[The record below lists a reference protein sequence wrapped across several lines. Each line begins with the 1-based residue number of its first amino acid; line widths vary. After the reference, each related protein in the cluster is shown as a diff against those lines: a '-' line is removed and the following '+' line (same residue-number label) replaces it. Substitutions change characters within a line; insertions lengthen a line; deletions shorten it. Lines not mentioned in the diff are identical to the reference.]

1 MKKNIALIVAGLL
14 SCMTAVARQ
23 DVPVPAMQV
32 LQKME
37 IAMQQRPFFS
47 FHARMRYV
55 AADLDD
61 SVSLAEATVWM
72 HREPADSFY
81 GYYFHIKGTNSNG
94 AHDYYHDAG
103 GVTEIL
109 HKGKEVLLFELKKFT
124 DNDNHPARA
133 RSSARATRT
142 LWFQPRPLEHLL
154 TKNPYYPMP
163 AVQIDST
170 DKYWLLTFNYPANKM
185 GASSQLLLQVAKNNY
200 LPQST
205 SRITWWNGTVHRE
218 QWQFD
223 QFNDDKAYVENGL
236 LLHDLHEGYAVKTYQ
251 RPGGAATAT
260 PVSGWVGKPA
270 PDFAYP
276 DMDGQLVRLS
286 DLRGKYV
293 LLDFWELWCGA
304 CILAIPE
311 MKQRADKYRA
321 ANVAIIGVT
330 SENETGIRRI
340 VKANQLNYRNLLAS
354 EKMIKDYGID
364 GRPTYVLIGPD
375 GKILAYDDKA
385 AIEKILAGLPATQ
398 R

>member
-1 MKKNIALIVAGLL
+1 
-14 SCMTAVARQ
+14 MTAIARQ
-23 DVPVPAMQV
+23 DVPAPAMQV

-37 IAMQQRPFFS
+37 AAMQQQSFFS
-47 FHARMRYV
+47 FHTRMRYV

-109 HKGKEVLLFELKKFT
+109 HKGKEVLLFELKKFA

-142 LWFQPRPLEHLL
+142 LWFQPHPVEHLL

-170 DKYWLLTFNYPANKM
+170 DKYWLITFNYPANKM

-205 SRITWWNGTVHRE
+205 SRTTWWNGTVHRE

-236 LLHDLHEGYAVKTYQ
+236 LLHDLHEGYSIKNFQ
-251 RPGGAATAT
+251 RPGTTVTAA
-260 PVSGWVGKPA
+260 PVSDWVGKSA
-270 PDFAYP
+270 PGFSYP
-276 DMDGQLVRLS
+276 DMDGKMVSLQ

-293 LLDFWELWCGA
+293 LLDFWELWCGY

-311 MKQRADKYRA
+311 MKQKADKYRA
-321 ANVAIIGVT
+321 ANVEVIGVT
-330 SENETGIRRI
+330 SENEAGIRRI

-354 EKMIKDYGID
+354 EKMIKDYGVD
-364 GRPTYVLIGPD
+364 GRPNYILIGPD

-385 AIEKILAGLPATQ
+385 AIEKILASLPATQ